1 MIKKIL
7 ITGASGHLGG
17 VIYRELT
24 KLGYKVKGSDLKIKS
39 KSRTSGTYGPVID
52 KNEDFQ
58 KADLRKINQVIK
70 ITKNMDAV
78 VHFGAIPVEDSIVNI
93 INNNIIATY
102 NLFEACRKNKV
113 KKVIFASSNHAIG
126 FHKRSKRLDEKSTM
140 RPDTHYGVSKCF
152 GEILARFY
160 ADKFNIKSMCIRI
173 GTGLANPTDKRHLST
188 WISYRD
194 LVHLVDVGLKNN
206 KIHYSIVYG
215 ASKNKRSW
223 WNNSHAYKLGY
234 KPKDNAEKY
243 KNTKLSKNEYSDK
256 LALKFQGGIFAS
268 KDFIGN
274 INDVY
279 NK

>member
-1 MIKKIL
+1 M
-7 ITGASGHLGG
+7 
-17 VIYRELT
+17 
-24 KLGYKVKGSDLKIKS
+24 
-39 KSRTSGTYGPVID
+39 
-52 KNEDFQ
+52 
-58 KADLRKINQVIK
+58 
-70 ITKNMDAV
+70 
-78 VHFGAIPVEDSIVNI
+78 
-93 INNNIIATY
+93 
-102 NLFEACRKNKV
+102 
-113 KKVIFASSNHAIG
+113 
-126 FHKRSKRLDEKSTM
+126 
-140 RPDTHYGVSKCF
+140 
-152 GEILARFY
+152 
-160 ADKFNIKSMCIRI
+160 
-173 GTGLANPTDKRHLST
+173 ANPTDKRHLST

>member
-1 MIKKIL
+1 MSEITKKFEYEFAKYVGVKYAL
-7 ITGASGHLGG
+7 MVNSGSSANLLATFAAGN
-17 VIYRELT
+17 
-24 KLGYKVKGSDLKIKS
+24 
-39 KSRTSGTYGPVID
+39 P
-52 KNEDFQ
+52 
-58 KADLRKINQVIK
+58 LRKKRFKSGDEVLISALCWSTSLWPLIQ
-70 ITKNMDAV
+70 
-78 VHFGAIPVEDSIVNI
+78 FGLKPV
-93 INNNIIATY
+93 
-102 NLFEACRKNKV
+102 F
-113 KKVIFASSNHAIG
+113 
-126 FHKRSKRLDEKSTM
+126 
-140 RPDTHYGVSKCF
+140 
-152 GEILARFY
+152 
-160 ADKFNIKSMCIRI
+160 
-173 GTGLANPTDKRHLST
+173 
-188 WISYRD
+188 
-194 LVHLVDVGLKNN
+194 VDVDVKNN